1 MNCTHHW
8 TVTSPCPDCQQDEL
22 KREMLSN
29 AELNDK
35 IAKLREAI
43 AAWPRSSHRH
53 NCKML
58 EPVGGFYL
66 ETRCTCGAAQ
76 ADAARAEARKLAGLE
91 AAP

>member
-8 TVTSPCPDCQQDEL
+8 TVTSPCPNCQQDEL

-43 AAWPRSSHRH
+43 AAWPKDVCVDECVS
-53 NCKML
+53 
-58 EPVGGFYL
+58 VGD
-66 ETRCTCGAAQ
+66 CICGAERAN
-76 ADAARAEARKLAGLE
+76 AARAEARKLAGLE
-91 AAP
+91 VEP